1 MLPLIAVVA
10 TETEFRIHVQT
21 SLMRPA
27 YMVAAADVGSRWN
40 GHTGHTTTFVDTAR
54 RDVSSSPQG
63 DLAGRGREATCGC
76 HKRHV
81 RAYLA
86 DWYNKSEFVFDP
98 QIRGHV
104 PITGVL

>member
-10 TETEFRIHVQT
+10 TETEFRIPAQT
-21 SLMRPA
+21 SLMRLA
-27 YMVAAADVGSRWN
+27 YKVAAAGVGSR
-40 GHTGHTTTFVDTAR
+40 GTSCTGRVATFGDTTRQNVAA
-54 RDVSSSPQG
+54 SPQG
-63 DLAGRGREATCGC
+63 DLAGRGRAATRGW

-98 QIRGHV
+98 QIRGHI